1 MRLSQ
6 PFYRLPVRFDIARL
20 QEEVRQLPAES
31 WHEHPNGIAGNS
43 ALRLISAG
51 GGENDDVDGVMQPTA
66 HLLRAP
72 YLRQVLASFGVV
84 WSRSRLMRLAP
95 HSDVP
100 EHADINYHWYYRVR
114 VHIPIFTTPGVLFH
128 CGDETVHMAA
138 GEAWIFDNWRRHRVL
153 NDSEESRIHLVGD
166 TAGNSSF
173 WQFVAQGQTDAA
185 PLQHR
190 FDPNRDAQLLT
201 ERTTLAPVMAP
212 AEIDLLLLDLRTE
225 LTVADP
231 AAALAAADNP
241 AGLRRL
247 QQYMGLIDAFRGDWR
262 QLYALHGE
270 RPTGWPLYSALRQQ
284 LREASKQIGEGL
296 SMRTNRIAAH
306 KVLEGRV
313 LRVILP
319 AVPEKPA
326 MVSAPPRPSAPS
338 APSEST
344 PPRAVVNR
352 PVFIIAAPRS
362 GSTLLFET
370 LACSANLV
378 TLGGEAHWLVEDLE
392 ALRPGAPGVDSN
404 RLTAAQATDPV
415 YAHIIDTIAD
425 RLLDADDAPVP
436 LRPESRLLE
445 KTPKNALRIPFF
457 NRLFPDALFV
467 FLWRDPRENL
477 SSIIEAWRS
486 GRWKTYNGLDG
497 FDGPWS
503 LLLPPGWRAMNGRPL
518 EEIAAFQWSTANTI
532 ALDDLAQL
540 PPGRWM
546 SLNHAQFVAD
556 PAAHVERICR
566 FIGIDMDGRLKS
578 RVSQPLP
585 LSRFTQ
591 TPPDANKWRRNA
603 GLIEPVLPR
612 VEDAWRR
619 LRELS
624 RRI

>member
-1 MRLSQ
+1 M
-6 PFYRLPVRFDIARL
+6 
-20 QEEVRQLPAES
+20 
-31 WHEHPNGIAGNS
+31 
-43 ALRLISAG
+43 
-51 GGENDDVDGVMQPTA
+51 
-66 HLLRAP
+66 
-72 YLRQVLASFGVV
+72 
-84 WSRSRLMRLAP
+84 
-95 HSDVP
+95 
-100 EHADINYHWYYRVR
+100 
-114 VHIPIFTTPGVLFH
+114 
-128 CGDETVHMAA
+128 
-138 GEAWIFDNWRRHRVL
+138 HRVL

-166 TAGNSSF
+166 TAGNSAF
-173 WQFVAQGQTDAA
+173 WQLVAQGQAGGA

-190 FDPNRDAQLLT
+190 FDPNRDVQLLT

-212 AEIDLLLLDLRTE
+212 AEIDLLLLDLRAE
-225 LTVADP
+225 LTAADP
-231 AAALAAADNP
+231 AAADPAATDELAASLRLRQY
-241 AGLRRL
+241 AGLL
-247 QQYMGLIDAFRGDWR
+247 DAFRGDWR

-270 RPTGWPLYSALRQQ
+270 RPSGWPQYNALRQQ
-284 LREASKQIGEGL
+284 LREASKQLGEGL

-326 MVSAPPRPSAPS
+326 APS
-338 APSEST
+338 ALARSASARPVRRSLD
-344 PPRAVVNR
+344 R

-378 TLGGEAHWLVEDLE
+378 TLGGEAHWLVEDLQ
-392 ALRPGAPGVDSN
+392 ALRPGAPGVESN
-404 RLTAAQATDPV
+404 RLTAAQATEPA
-415 YAHIIDTIAD
+415 YEHIMDTIAG
-425 RLLDADDAPVP
+425 RLRDADDAPVP

-503 LLLPPGWRAMNGRPL
+503 LLLPPQWRAMNGRPL
-518 EEIAAFQWSTANTI
+518 EEIAAFQWSTANSI

-540 PPGRWM
+540 APGRWM
-546 SLNHAQFVAD
+546 SLNHAQFVAH
-556 PAAHVERICR
+556 PAAQVERICR
-566 FIGIDMDGRLKS
+566 FIGIEMDARLES
-578 RVSQPLP
+578 RVSQALP

-591 TPPDANKWRRNA
+591 TPPDPNKWRRNA
-603 GLIEPVLPR
+603 ALIEPVLPE
-612 VEDAWRR
+612 VEAVWRR
-619 LRELS
+619 LQELP
-624 RRI
+624 